1 MTPRLVPSLLIV
13 LLGLLGAQTVSAEGG
28 WRHQGALHAFSR
40 TAQAVTG
47 DITLARSTVTRD
59 GPETVTLTFAN
70 GHKARLLSEGMILGH
85 WESGRTERQRA
96 EILRFERDPGELLQ
110 DNTLCGNV
118 QTHPAR
124 YAALYQADRVGDGGR
139 SLIGLAVFTARV
151 PPSSIDSDGLCATY
165 YYEP

>member
-1 MTPRLVPSLLIV
+1 MTPQFVPSLLVV
-13 LLGLLGAQTVSAEGG
+13 LTGLLGTQTVGAEGVG
-28 WRHQGALHAFSR
+28 RPQGVLHAFSR

-47 DITLARSTVTRD
+47 DITLTPGPATRD
-59 GPETVTLTFAN
+59 GPETVTVTFAT
-70 GHKARLLSEGMILGH
+70 GRETRLLSEGEVLGH
-85 WESGRTERQRA
+85 WDGGDTERQHA
-96 EILRFERDPGELLQ
+96 EILRFEQDPGGLLQ

-165 YYEP
+165 YYEH